1 MVKTIMIV
9 DDEPDVRDS
18 IRMVFEN
25 APPRYKVICAD
36 SGEECLRLLQDNWI
50 PDLIILDIMMPGM
63 NGWETQQRLRDHP
76 VWKNIPI
83 IFLTAVPERGI
94 KGIENFEG
102 DDYIE
107 KPVDIIELKRRIR
120 NILRRKKEAVSS

>member
-25 APPRYKVICAD
+25 APPRYKVICAE
-36 SGEECLRLLQDNWI
+36 SGWECLRLLDNNNI
-50 PDLIILDIMMPGM
+50 PDLIILDIMMPEM
-63 NGWETQQRLRDHP
+63 SGWETQQRILKHP

-83 IFLTAVPERGI
+83 IFLSAVSEREI
-94 KGIENFEG
+94 KNQDTFTG

-107 KPVDIIELKRRIR
+107 KPIDILELKKRIR
-120 NILRRKKEAVSS
+120 NILRRTKRKSV